1 MPRFSGP
8 ARVAKRALDIVG
20 ASLGLLVLGLP
31 MLLIGW
37 LIRRDSPGPA
47 IFKQTRAGVRSETF
61 QCWKFRTMHAD
72 ADAQRAALR
81 AAQEAAAVTEG
92 IDLREGHAATF
103 KMADDPRITRTGR
116 WLRKYSIDEL
126 PQLVNVLKGEMSLV
140 GPRPHPLDDVERY
153 DDVATRRLLAKPGM
167 TGLWQVSGRSNLDW
181 EQAVRLDLYYVE
193 NWSLASD
200 LLILMRTVKVVLAGS
215 GAY

>member
-1 MPRFSGP
+1 
-8 ARVAKRALDIVG
+8 
-20 ASLGLLVLGLP
+20 
-31 MLLIGW
+31 MLLIGL
-37 LIRRDSPGPA
+37 LIRRDSDGPA
-47 IFKQTRAGVRSETF
+47 IFKQTRAGIGSSTF
-61 QCWKFRTMHAD
+61 QCWKFRTMYTGAD
-72 ADAQRAALR
+72 AERAALR
-81 AAQEAAAVTEG
+81 KAQLEATAAQEL
-92 IDLREGHAATF
+92 DLRDGQSATF
-103 KMADDPRITRTGR
+103 KMADDPRITKTGR

-167 TGLWQVSGRSNLDW
+167 TGLWQVSGRSDLDW

-200 LLILMRTVKVVLAGS
+200 LLILLRTVKVVVAGS